1 MNELTLRDKAVN
13 THARIMTNGQVL
25 QNTLLEICKDLKSMR
40 DERLYLQL
48 GYETFEEYAEK
59 AVGLKQRQAYSYI
72 STYEKLGPKYLEE
85 NSSLGITKL
94 ELISQIDSYEREEFI
109 AEENV
114 ESLSVR
120 ELKEKVDEYKKQN
133 EQLTF
138 QLEELSQS
146 PKEVIPDE
154 TVSKENEELKAKIEE
169 LTEELTNA
177 QKEAETTTKVV
188 DEEEIKK
195 QVSEIEQKYKEK
207 LKKEKASVNQKIE
220 NAVNEAEKKS
230 ADKINSLQQ
239 ENEKLQRQKT
249 SIEAKLDEAE
259 RKAKV
264 TGADPQVTMLKVY
277 FDELQDTSN
286 TLVELL
292 SKLSQTDT
300 ETVGKLKP
308 AIIGVLQSTAKNIES
323 I

>member
-1 MNELTLRDKAVN
+1 MVTA
-13 THARIMTNGQVL
+13 
-25 QNTLLEICKDLKSMR
+25 
-40 DERLYLQL
+40 
-48 GYETFEEYAEK
+48 
-59 AVGLKQRQAYSYI
+59 
-72 STYEKLGPKYLEE
+72 
-85 NSSLGITKL
+85 
-94 ELISQIDSYEREEFI
+94 
-109 AEENV
+109 
-114 ESLSVR
+114 
-120 ELKEKVDEYKKQN
+120 KVPQ
-133 EQLTF
+133 
-138 QLEELSQS
+138 
-146 PKEVIPDE
+146 
-154 TVSKENEELKAKIEE
+154 
-169 LTEELTNA
+169 
-177 QKEAETTTKVV
+177 
-188 DEEEIKK
+188 
-195 QVSEIEQKYKEK
+195 
-207 LKKEKASVNQKIE
+207 
-220 NAVNEAEKKS
+220 AEKKS

-264 TGADPQVTMLKVY
+264 TGANPQVTMLKVY

>member
-1 MNELTLRDKAVN
+1 MNELTLTEKAN
-13 THARIMTNGQVL
+13 IIHARIMANGQVL
-25 QNTLLEICKDLKSMR
+25 QSTLLEICRDLKTMR

-48 GYETFEEYAEK
+48 GFETFEEYAEK
-59 AVGLKQRQAYSYI
+59 KVGIKQRQAYSYI

-94 ELISQIDSYEREEFI
+94 ELISQIDSYEREELI

-188 DEEEIKK
+188 DEEKIKK

-207 LKKEKASVNQKIE
+207 LKKEKASVNQ
-220 NAVNEAEKKS
+220 
-230 ADKINSLQQ
+230 
-239 ENEKLQRQKT
+239 
-249 SIEAKLDEAE
+249 
-259 RKAKV
+259 
-264 TGADPQVTMLKVY
+264 
-277 FDELQDTSN
+277 
-286 TLVELL
+286 
-292 SKLSQTDT
+292 
-300 ETVGKLKP
+300 
-308 AIIGVLQSTAKNIES
+308 
-323 I
+323 

>member
-40 DERLYLQL
+40 DERLYKEL

-138 QLEELSQS
+138 QLEELSQATN
-146 PKEVIPDE
+146 ETVADE

-169 LTEELTNA
+169 LTEELANA

-207 LKKEKASVNQKIE
+207 LKRKKPALT
-220 NAVNEAEKKS
+220 KKS
-230 ADKINSLQQ
+230 KMLST
-239 ENEKLQRQKT
+239 KLK
-249 SIEAKLDEAE
+249 
-259 RKAKV
+259 RKAPIKSIPCSRK
-264 TGADPQVTMLKVY
+264 TKSCKGKRLQLKLSLMKPSEKQRLPALILRSQCLRSISTN
-277 FDELQDTSN
+277 FKTQAIH
-286 TLVELL
+286 LL
-292 SKLSQTDT
+292 SCFPSF
-300 ETVGKLKP
+300 LKP
-308 AIIGVLQSTAKNIES
+308 IPRLSASLSRQ
-323 I
+323 

>member
-1 MNELTLRDKAVN
+1 MNELALRDKAVN
-13 THARIMTNGQVL
+13 THARIMANGQVL
-25 QNTLLEICKDLKSMR
+25 QNTLLEICRDLKSMR
-40 DERLYLQL
+40 DERLYKEL
-48 GYETFEEYAEK
+48 GYDTFEEYAEK

-120 ELKEKVDEYKKQN
+120 ELKEKIEEYKKQN

-138 QLEELSQS
+138 QIEELSQS
-146 PKEVIPDE
+146 PKEAVPDE

-169 LTEELTNA
+169 LTEELANA
-177 QKEAETTTKVV
+177 QTESSNKIV

-207 LKKEKASVNQKIE
+207 LKKEKDSAKQKIE

-230 ADKINSLQQ
+230 ADKIVSLQQ
-239 ENEKLQRQKT
+239 ENEKLQKQKS

-259 RKAKV
+259 KKAKV
-264 TGADPQVTMLKVY
+264 TGANPQVTMLKVY
-277 FDELQDTSN
+277 FDEFQDTSN
-286 TLVELL
+286 TLVDLL
-292 SKLSQTDT
+292 SKLSQTDSK
-300 ETVGKLKP
+300 TVGKLKP

>member
-1 MNELTLRDKAVN
+1 MNELALRDKAVN
-13 THARIMTNGQVL
+13 THARIMANGQVL
-25 QNTLLEICKDLKSMR
+25 QNTLIEICRDLKSMR
-40 DERLYLQL
+40 DERLYKVL
-48 GYETFEEYAEK
+48 GYDTFEEYAEK

-72 STYEKLGPKYLEE
+72 STFEKLGPKYLEE

-195 QVSEIEQKYKEK
+195 FLKLSRNIKKNSKRKKPALTKKSKMLSTK
-207 LKKEKASVNQKIE
+207 LK
-220 NAVNEAEKKS
+220 
-230 ADKINSLQQ
+230 
-239 ENEKLQRQKT
+239 
-249 SIEAKLDEAE
+249 
-259 RKAKV
+259 RKAPIKSIPCSRK
-264 TGADPQVTMLKVY
+264 TKSCKGKR
-277 FDELQDTSN
+277 LQ
-286 TLVELL
+286 L
-292 SKLSQTDT
+292 KLSLMKPSEKQRLPALILRSQCLRSISTSC
-300 ETVGKLKP
+300 KIQAIHLSSCFPSFLKP
-308 AIIGVLQSTAKNIES
+308 IPRLSASLSRQ
-323 I
+323 